1 MRIGKNPVTFES
13 ELYLTDEEAQE
24 LKEMVRGASLPHRRV
39 FNIILKEL

>member
-13 ELYLTDEEAQE
+13 ELYLTDDEVQE

>member
-13 ELYLTDEEAQE
+13 ELYLTDDEVQE
-24 LKEMVRGASLPHRRV
+24 LKEMVKGASLPHRRV